1 MEMGRSFQREDE
13 GHETPRVQ
21 SKFPD
26 SQDEMTQCGWSRH
39 HGVWIAGE
47 AGR

>member
-1 MEMGRSFQREDE
+1 MEMGRSFQREDK

-21 SKFPD
+21 STFPD
-26 SQDEMTQCGWSRH
+26 CQDEMIQCGWSREY
-39 HGVWIAGE
+39 GVGTAGE